1 MTGPDV
7 RRLAAFVLP
16 VFVVALAAAAPAQGQ
31 EPREEDVRQ
40 RTSRRQAQ
48 PDPASDERPGLR
60 VAHGR
65 PAHAQAQPA
74 PASDERPG
82 LLRDGERVEHAG
94 AAQPDPASDER
105 PGILERLADFTG
117 GRFQMHVN
125 GAYQYFSRRSEIP
138 NTFRAYGEEARFLTR
153 QEFRGGAHVDAGG
166 AWRVWRELALGAS
179 YSQVT
184 NAGAAVVT
192 GTVPH
197 PLETR
202 NDRRVPRQTLAL
214 AQRQRAMHVYAAWRV
229 PLRDTLEVDFSAG
242 PTYFNLRRG
251 VVANLIPAEASGPPF
266 PDVEL
271 RVETG
276 EHTRNGF
283 GYNAG
288 VDVTFLVT
296 PVRQVLHVGVGW
308 FVRVSGG
315 SVAWPSAAGS
325 ERTVPVGGFQTGAA
339 WPSDAGSERT
349 VPVGGFQTGAGLRLR
364 F

>member
-7 RRLAAFVLP
+7 RRLAACVLP

-48 PDPASDERPGLR
+48 PDPASDERPGMH

-65 PAHAQAQPA
+65 PAHAQ
-74 PASDERPG
+74 
-82 LLRDGERVEHAG
+82 
-94 AAQPDPASDER
+94 AQPDPASDER

-117 GRFQMHVN
+117 GRLQMHVN

-138 NTFRAYGEEARFLTR
+138 TTFRAYGEEARFLTR

-166 AWRVWRELALGAS
+166 AVRVWRELALGAS

-184 NAGAAVVT
+184 NAGAAAVT

-315 SVAWPSAAGS
+315 SVAWPSDAGS
-325 ERTVPVGGFQTGAA
+325 QRTVPVGGFQTGAA
-339 WPSDAGSERT
+339 LPSAAGSERT

>member
-1 MTGPDV
+1 MTVPDV
-7 RRLAAFVLP
+7 RRLTVCALR

-31 EPREEDVRQ
+31 EPREDARQ
-40 RTSRRQAQ
+40 RASRRQAQ
-48 PDPASDERPGLR
+48 PVPASGERPG
-60 VAHGR
+60 V
-65 PAHAQAQPA
+65 
-74 PASDERPG
+74 
-82 LLRDGERVEHAG
+82 
-94 AAQPDPASDER
+94 
-105 PGILERLADFTG
+105 LERLADFTG
-117 GRFQMHVN
+117 GRLRVHVN
-125 GAYQYFSRRSEIP
+125 GAYQYFSRRSETAT
-138 NTFRAYGEEARFLTR
+138 TFRAYGEEARFLTR

-166 AWRVWRELALGAS
+166 TVRVWRELALGAS
-179 YSQVT
+179 YSQGT

-197 PLETR
+197 PLETG

-214 AQRQRAMHVYAAWRV
+214 AQRQRATHVYAAWRV
-229 PLRDTLEVDFSAG
+229 PLRDTIAVDFSAG

-266 PDVEL
+266 PDVAL

-276 EHTRNGF
+276 EHTRNGV

-288 VDVTFLVT
+288 VDVTLRVT
-296 PVRQVLHVGVGW
+296 PATQALNVGIGW

-315 SVAWPSAAGS
+315 SVALPAEAGS
-325 ERTVPVGGFQTGAA
+325 P
-339 WPSDAGSERT
+339 RT

>member
-7 RRLAAFVLP
+7 RRLAACVLP

-48 PDPASDERPGLR
+48 PDPASDERPGMH
-60 VAHGR
+60 VAHGH
-65 PAHAQAQPA
+65 PAHAQ
-74 PASDERPG
+74 
-82 LLRDGERVEHAG
+82 
-94 AAQPDPASDER
+94 AQPDPASDER

-166 AWRVWRELALGAS
+166 TVRVWRELALGAS

-202 NDRRVPRQTLAL
+202 NARRVPRQTLAL

-315 SVAWPSAAGS
+315 SVAWPSDAGS

-339 WPSDAGSERT
+339 LPIAAGSERT
-349 VPVGGFQTGAGLRLR
+349 VPVGGFQTGGGLRLR